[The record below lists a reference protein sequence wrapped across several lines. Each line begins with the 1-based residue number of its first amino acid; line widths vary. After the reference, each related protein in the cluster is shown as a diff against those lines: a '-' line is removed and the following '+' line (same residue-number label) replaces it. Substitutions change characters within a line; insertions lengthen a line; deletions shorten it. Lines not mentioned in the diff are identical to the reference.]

1 MTTTVTLTSADR
13 CDRCGARAYVLLS
26 VWVPHSG
33 NRELSLC
40 AHDFQQHERQLMLSG
55 VRVLVDQRRE
65 LQSQVSH
72 V

>member
-40 AHDFQQHERQLMLSG
+40 AHDYQQHERQLSLSG

-65 LQSQVSH
+65 LQSEVSH